1 MSIGHPVPETHSI
14 SEFDALFK
22 PQTRNESQIIME
34 THQTLND
41 FLQRFANEAEGYE
54 AYDALEEAE
63 EIIYH
68 LDGLRPSHESLEHF
82 MSQFQPFVPPPVPAP
97 YNSQATVSQVAPAQ
111 EMTLPTTHTGRSKAS
126 REHVT
131 RRRAG
136 MLLISVKRQRKL
148 KMKKHKYKKLM
159 KRTRLLRRKLDRL

>member
-1 MSIGHPVPETHSI
+1 MSIGHSVPETHSMN
-14 SEFDALFK
+14 EFDALFK

-41 FLQRFANEAEGYE
+41 FIQRFANEAEGYE

-63 EIIYH
+63 EVIYH
-68 LDGLRPSHESLEHF
+68 LDGLRPSHESLEDF

-97 YNSQATVSQVAPAQ
+97 YDSQATVSQAAPAK
-111 EMTLPTTHTGRSKAS
+111 EMTLPTTHTGRSKAF